1 VLSVAMK
8 NERYF
13 RFEDESLQQALVDEL
28 DRAGLTYTRGA
39 DRTVAFTIAGQD
51 EIMNAILRIRDAQF
65 PWYLLMWKKEAEAVE
80 YRDAFKSAGL
90 PFIVERHENGV
101 SFLVRREDRSK
112 HDEIW
117 SNYIPRG
124 P

>member
-1 VLSVAMK
+1 MAAKS
-8 NERYF
+8 ERYF
-13 RFEDESLQQALVDEL
+13 RFEDDSLQLALIDEL
-28 DRAGLTYTRGA
+28 DRAGVPYTLRP
-39 DRTVAFTIAGQD
+39 DRVVVFTIAGQV
-51 EIMNAILRIRDAQF
+51 EIMSAILRIRDAQF
-65 PWYLLMWKKEAEAVE
+65 PWYLLMWKEEAEAVE

-117 SNYIPRG
+117 SNYVPRG